1 MLGVFR
7 RKNGHQE
14 IGRSL
19 IMNLKLC
26 AFGLVLL
33 TGCGN
38 SATITRHTA
47 SPVDAKIIGGDRE
60 TLYVEL
66 PGGRKEAIPKREVVD
81 IDHPGNVAATIG
93 GIVGVYGAANI
104 VVGMP
109 ECDRQGP
116 AYCMGVFLPAAI
128 GISLFAYGLGTYSG
142 SMSAMDEK
150 PERSVL
156 GSIVVAPTHEFA
168 GLPKTPGVSVGG
180 SF

>member
-1 MLGVFR
+1 
-7 RKNGHQE
+7 
-14 IGRSL
+14 
-19 IMNLKLC
+19 MNLKIC

-38 SATITRHTA
+38 SATITRRTA

-60 TLYVEL
+60 NLYVEL
-66 PGGRKEAIPKREVVD
+66 PGGTTDTIAKRDVVD

-93 GIVGVYGAANI
+93 AVVGAYGVANI
-104 VVGMP
+104 AVGMP
-109 ECDRQGP
+109 ECDKQGP
-116 AYCMGVFLPAAI
+116 AYCMGVFLPATI
-128 GISLFAYGLGTYSG
+128 GLSLITYGLGTYIG
-142 SMSAMDEK
+142 STSAVDAK

-156 GSIVVAPTHEFA
+156 GSVIVAPTHEFA